1 MTKQLNVSAK
11 VSREEELRTTQ
22 EQILD
27 DMADRLEEAEHEA
40 KEWRRFGLVSLAI
53 NFVLSAV
60 ASVGWFL

>member
-1 MTKQLNVSAK
+1 M
-11 VSREEELRTTQ
+11 RTTQ